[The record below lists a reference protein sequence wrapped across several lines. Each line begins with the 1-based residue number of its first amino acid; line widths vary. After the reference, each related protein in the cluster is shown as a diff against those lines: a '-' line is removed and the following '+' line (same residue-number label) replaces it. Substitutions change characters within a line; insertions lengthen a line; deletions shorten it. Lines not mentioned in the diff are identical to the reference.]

1 MSAAQQSGTS
11 RFRLRFLL
19 QEFELKPGDTL
30 IGRSDDCQ
38 ITIFD
43 PLVSRRH
50 ARIRVNAEQ
59 AILEDLGSRNGCRV
73 NGMPIKGPHQLTV
86 GDRIRIGKHEL
97 VFSELSPSQPSP
109 RLRETGSLVYC
120 AGCDMAYS
128 GEMGMCPS
136 CGSRQWLDEDTR
148 SGANRERG
156 KEAWAID
163 MLLELFRKAVSSRR
177 VEDAE
182 RVMRQVMA
190 GLETHLKSG
199 HRFDGER
206 LLSVDEAAI
215 ELSSLQD
222 TGFWVHW
229 AVDFHGRAGV
239 GVSAALADA
248 GSRWQPRPSQ
258 SMQNTLV
265 ADVLDQN

>member
-1 MSAAQQSGTS
+1 
-11 RFRLRFLL
+11 
-19 QEFELKPGDTL
+19 
-30 IGRSDDCQ
+30 
-38 ITIFD
+38 
-43 PLVSRRH
+43 
-50 ARIRVNAEQ
+50 
-59 AILEDLGSRNGCRV
+59 
-73 NGMPIKGPHQLTV
+73 
-86 GDRIRIGKHEL
+86 
-97 VFSELSPSQPSP
+97 
-109 RLRETGSLVYC
+109 
-120 AGCDMAYS
+120 
-128 GEMGMCPS
+128 MCPS

-199 HRFDGER
+199 LRFDGER
-206 LLSVDEAAI
+206 LLSVAEATI

-229 AVDFHGRAGV
+229 AVDFYGRAGV
-239 GVSAALADA
+239 EVSVALADA

-258 SMQNTLV
+258 AMQTTLV
-265 ADVLDQN
+265 AEVVEPR